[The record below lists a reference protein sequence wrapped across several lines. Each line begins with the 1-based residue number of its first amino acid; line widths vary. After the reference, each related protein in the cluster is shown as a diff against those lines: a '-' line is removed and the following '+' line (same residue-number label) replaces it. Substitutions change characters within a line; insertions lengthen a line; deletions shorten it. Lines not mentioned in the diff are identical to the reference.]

1 VNVSFTRIDRVN
13 DTFTRNDQLDG
24 EVADWIREAYAVGRR
39 EHLSGPPRDVAQMDG
54 VIQHT

>member
-1 VNVSFTRIDRVN
+1 VNV
-13 DTFTRNDQLDG
+13 TFTRNDQLDG